1 MSTALVLAQEP
12 IRRLRRSEYEKLAAL
27 GVFEDERVELLEGVI
42 TGMSPQ
48 GPEHQWSIVTANEYL
63 VRLLAGRAQVRVQ
76 LPLGTAEDSEPEP
89 DFAIVTPTVGI
100 SETPTA
106 ALLVIEVSDSTVRRD
121 RDIKA
126 ALYARA
132 SVPEYWLIDVPRRV
146 LEVRTRPAGG
156 QYTHLDTY
164 EREAKIHPVSF
175 PDLAFDLAFFIPP
188 PRSAS

>member
-1 MSTALVLAQEP
+1 MQAIEFAQEP
-12 IRRLRRSEYEKLAAL
+12 IRRLRRVEYEQLAAL
-27 GVFEDERVELLEGVI
+27 GVFDDERVELLEGVI

-48 GPEHQWSIVTANEYL
+48 GPEHQWSIVTATEYL
-63 VRLLAGRAQVRVQ
+63 IRLLAGRAQVRAQ
-76 LPLGTAEDSEPEP
+76 LPLGVAEDSEPEP
-89 DFAIVTPTVGI
+89 DFAIVIPTVGLTG
-100 SETPTA
+100 TPTA

-156 QYTHLDTY
+156 SYTRLETF
-164 EREAKIHPVSF
+164 EREAKVRPVSF
-175 PDLAFDLAFFIPP
+175 PDLEFDLAFFIPP
-188 PRSAS
+188 PRAAS